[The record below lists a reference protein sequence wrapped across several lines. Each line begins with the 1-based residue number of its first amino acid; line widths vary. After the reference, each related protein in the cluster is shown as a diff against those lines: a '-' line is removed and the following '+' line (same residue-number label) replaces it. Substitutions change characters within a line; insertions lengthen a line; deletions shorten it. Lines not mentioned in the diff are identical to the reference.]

1 MSHCSFRALIV
12 WSTDTA
18 LILCALFAWSSVQ
31 MERVSF
37 KQIFSP
43 PLDMYSSRHLS
54 MEEIRPE
61 LAAVNYMQQMTK

>member
-1 MSHCSFRALIV
+1 
-12 WSTDTA
+12 
-18 LILCALFAWSSVQ
+18 